1 MAAPRPIK
9 GILKNKNSGTT
20 AKTGPGVLPVEKEEQ
35 PVDVG
40 LVEDDHQKKSQK
52 WDEMNIL
59 ATYHPAD
66 KDYGL
71 MKIDEPSTPY
81 NRMVGDEDEEALS
94 DTETN
99 TVLTADDLTKKLA
112 AAEGVEPRFM
122 AQEEE
127 ESSEEEEEE
136 LTPEEQ
142 AKKKQFEM
150 MRKMHYNEGLNIKLA
165 RQLIA
170 SELEE
175 DEDDEEMKDDT
186 EMEDISVDP
195 PQDADSLD
203 S

>member
-9 GILKNKNSGTT
+9 GILKNKSTT
-20 AKTGPGVLPVEKEEQ
+20 KPCPEVLFESSEPTGS
-35 PVDVG
+35 DFT
-40 LVEDDHQKKSQK
+40 EDDQQKKSQK

-81 NRMVGDEDEEALS
+81 NRMVGEDDDEEVHSDSEGNAAL
-94 DTETN
+94 
-99 TVLTADDLTKKLA
+99 TVDDLAQKLA
-112 AAEGVEPRFM
+112 AAEGSGPRCM
-122 AQEEE
+122 KEEEE
-127 ESSEEEEEE
+127 ESSEDEEQ
-136 LTPEEQ
+136 LSPEEQ
-142 AKKKQFEM
+142 AKKKQFER

-170 SELEE
+170 RELEE
-175 DEDDEEMKDDT
+175 EEDEEEDEEMKDDT
-186 EMEDISVDP
+186 ETEDINVDP
-195 PQDADSLD
+195 PQDADSLE